1 MRPVVLALLLLL
13 GSLGRADAE
22 PPRRVVTV
30 NLCLDQ
36 LALRLAAPGQLVGV
50 SHLSHDPHLAVLAA
64 AARRLPAVWP
74 RAESILALQPDL
86 VVLGAGQHA
95 TLQGLLR
102 TAGVAVLELPWAASL
117 ADAAGLARR
126 LGQALGRAG
135 EGEGLAAELL
145 APPPRT
151 DDPSRPARAVLLEP
165 NGGTTGAG
173 SLMDELFRR
182 AGYRNLAADLGIG
195 GFGRLSLETVLAAQP
210 DLVVLDRESNADPAR
225 ATSFVEARTLRS
237 FASHARVLSVP
248 TRETICAGPESLAVV
263 ERLRASRP

>member
-1 MRPVVLALLLLL
+1 MLALLLLL
-13 GSLGRADAE
+13 GSLGRAGAE
-22 PPRRVVTV
+22 PPGRVVTV

-50 SHLSHDPHLAVLAA
+50 SHLSHDPHLAVLAD

-102 TAGVAVLELPWAASL
+102 LAGVRVLELPWAASL
-117 ADAAGLARR
+117 AEAAALARR
-126 LGQALGRAG
+126 LGDALGRSAEAEALAG
-135 EGEGLAAELL
+135 ELVAPARSAGGAAET
-145 APPPRT
+145 AG
-151 DDPSRPARAVLLEP
+151 RAVLLEP
-165 NGGTTGAG
+165 NGGTTGKG
-173 SLMDELFRR
+173 SLVDELFAR
-182 AGYRNLAADLGIG
+182 AGYRNVAADLGIE
-195 GFGRLSLETVLAAQP
+195 GFGRLSLETVLAARP

-225 ATSFVEARTLRS
+225 ATSFVENRTLRYL
-237 FASHARVLSVP
+237 AGQARVLSVP

-263 ERLRASRP
+263 RRLREARP